1 MLRYTNRVTTSQQL
15 PIGNRQCKGRCA
27 ILSLFPVSQFAP
39 EAEYKTVTLIDLQ
52 QKLKHRVETAA
63 LDLFGIE
70 LEQVAA
76 ETPPKPE
83 LGDLAFPVAFELAKR
98 IKLGTGV
105 KLAPRSIAEQI
116 KTKLEADDEVARVEV
131 AGAGYLNLFFDR
143 AKLLATFALA
153 TAPETDD
160 VPAESSEVRPK
171 QMVEHTSINPNKA
184 AHIGHVRN
192 AVLGD
197 TYVRILK
204 AAGSRVEVQNYIDN
218 TGVQVADV
226 VVGFMHI
233 EKMNLEQIKALD
245 SSLPEDRPFD
255 YFCWNLYTKVGLF
268 YRNGDPDG
276 QNDPERLKLRTEILH
291 ALEEGNNT
299 ISELADY
306 VATRNVECILDTM
319 ERLGIRYDLLAR
331 ESEILHLHFWDR
343 AFELMK
349 SKGVIRLETEG
360 KNKGCWVMPFESHT
374 GTDEHEADK
383 IIVRS
388 NGTVTYT
395 GKDIAY
401 QLWKLG
407 HLGLDFNY
415 KPFRAYSDNHVAWVT
430 TAGANAEV
438 LPEVP
443 RPNFGGGVTVY
454 NVIDSRQSYPQEIVS
469 RGVAALIPE
478 LGRDASVHLSYEMVA
493 LSPAACAELGIQ
505 ISAEDSGKPYIE
517 MSGRKGLGVKADDLI
532 DRLEADALREV
543 VVRHPELSAEESQ
556 ATAHEIAVGALR
568 YFLLKFTRNS
578 VIAFDFKEALSF
590 EGETG
595 PYCQYA
601 AVRANSIFRKLD
613 ESARLKATEFLGTS
627 ATDSA
632 VRDRA
637 VSVLGDEAGT
647 EVWSMVMLAQRL
659 HEVVNQCR
667 ASQEPANLA
676 KYTFNLAK
684 SFNLFYHRHRIII
697 EEDEMKKAILIAAAD
712 IARRQL
718 TAALAILGISVPE
731 RM

>member
-1 MLRYTNRVTTSQQL
+1 
-15 PIGNRQCKGRCA
+15 
-27 ILSLFPVSQFAP
+27 
-39 EAEYKTVTLIDLQ
+39 VTLIDLQ
-52 QKLKHRVETAA
+52 NRIKQRLQLTAQE
-63 LDLFGIE
+63 LFGVS
-70 LEQVAA
+70 LEQVNA
-76 ETPPKPE
+76 EVPPKPE
-83 LGDLAFPVAFELAKR
+83 LGDLAFPVSFELAKL
-98 IKLGTGV
+98 IKQNTSTKV
-105 KLAPRSIAEQI
+105 APRAIAEQLRE
-116 KTKLEADDEVARVEV
+116 KLASDQEISRIEV
-131 AGAGYLNLFFDR
+131 AGAGYLNIFFDR
-143 AKLLATFALA
+143 ARLLSVFASAPPPATHD
-153 TAPETDD
+153 ETI
-160 VPAESSEVRPK
+160 VQPVANRPK

-197 TYVRILK
+197 AFVRILR
-204 AAGSRVEVQNYIDN
+204 AVDNAVEVQNYIDN

-226 VVGFMHI
+226 VVGFTQI
-233 EKMNLEQIKALD
+233 EKMTLDDIKRLD
-245 SSLPEDRPFD
+245 SSLPEERPFD
-255 YFCWNLYTKVGLF
+255 YYCWDLYTKVGLF
-268 YRNGDPDG
+268 YRDDDPNGQP
-276 QNDPERLKLRTEILH
+276 NPEKLKLRTDILH
-291 ALEEGNNT
+291 ALEEGDNPT
-299 ISELADY
+299 AQLADY
-306 VATRNVECILDTM
+306 VATRNVERILNTM

-343 AFELMK
+343 AFQLMQ
-349 SKGVIRLETEG
+349 SAGVIRLETEG

-415 KPFRAYSDNHVAWVT
+415 KPFRKYADGHVAWVT
-430 TAGANAEV
+430 TVDPNSEM

-454 NVIDSRQSYPQEIVS
+454 NVIDSRQSYPQEIVA
-469 RGVAALIPE
+469 RGVAALVPE
-478 LGRDASVHLSYEMVA
+478 LGRNASVHLAYEMVA
-493 LSPAACAELGIQ
+493 LSPGACGELGIEL
-505 ISAEDSGKPYIE
+505 SDEDRGKPYIE

-543 VVRHPELSAEESQ
+543 NTRHPELSDEEKVV
-556 ATAHEIAVGALR
+556 TAREIAVGALR

-613 ESARLKATEFLGTS
+613 PESHLAAERLIQ
-627 ATDSA
+627 
-632 VRDRA
+632 RA
-637 VSVLGDEAGT
+637 ESDDKTGEQVAQALSGDAGT
-647 EVWSMVMLAQRL
+647 EIWSLVMLAERFD
-659 HEVVNQCR
+659 EVVAQCA
-667 ASQEPANLA
+667 ASAEPANLA
-676 KYTFNLAK
+676 KYAFNLARA
-684 SFNLFYHRHRIII
+684 FNLFYHRHRIIA
-697 EEDEMKKAILIAAAD
+697 EEDLTKKAVLIATAD

-718 TAALAILGISVPE
+718 TSALETLGISVPE

>member
-1 MLRYTNRVTTSQQL
+1 ML
-15 PIGNRQCKGRCA
+15 
-27 ILSLFPVSQFAP
+27 
-39 EAEYKTVTLIDLQ
+39 LQ
-52 QKLKHRVETAA
+52 Q
-63 LDLFGIE
+63 IS
-70 LEQVAA
+70 A

-83 LGDLAFPVAFELAKR
+83 LGDLAFPVSFELAKL
-98 IKLGTGV
+98 IKQSTGTKV
-105 KLAPRSIAEQI
+105 APRAIAEQL
-116 KTKLEADDEVARVEV
+116 KEKLSADEEISRIEV
-131 AGAGYLNLFFDR
+131 AGAGYLNIFFDR
-143 AKLLATFALA
+143 AKLLSVFAAVSPPAIEATS
-153 TAPETDD
+153 
-160 VPAESSEVRPK
+160 ESDASRPK

-197 TYVRILK
+197 TFVRILK
-204 AAGSRVEVQNYIDN
+204 AAGNDVEVQNYIDN

-226 VVGFMHI
+226 VLGFTHI
-233 EKMNLEQIKALD
+233 EQMTLDEIKNLD
-245 SSLPEDRPFD
+245 RSLPEDRPFD
-255 YFCWNLYTKVGLF
+255 YYCWDLYTRVGLF
-268 YRNGDPDG
+268 YRDGDPNG
-276 QNDPERLKLRTEILH
+276 QPNPDKLKLRTDILH
-291 ALEEGNNT
+291 ALEEGNNPT
-299 ISELADY
+299 AELADY

-343 AFELMK
+343 AFQLMK
-349 SKGVIRLETEG
+349 SSGVIRLETEG
-360 KNKGCWVMPFESHT
+360 KHKGCWVMPFESHT

-415 KPFRAYSDNHVAWVT
+415 KPFRKYPDGHVAWVT
-430 TAGANAEV
+430 TTEPNSKV

-454 NVIDSRQSYPQEIVS
+454 NVIDSRQSYPQEIVA
-469 RGVAALIPE
+469 RGVAALVPE
-478 LGRDASVHLSYEMVA
+478 LGRSASVHLAYEMVA
-493 LSPAACAELGIQ
+493 LSPSACAELGIEL
-505 ISAEDSGKPYIE
+505 SNEDRAKPYIE

-532 DRLEADALREV
+532 DRLESDALREV
-543 VVRHPELSAEESQ
+543 EARHPDLTAEEKA
-556 ATAHEIAVGALR
+556 ATANEIAVGALR

-613 ESARLKATEFLGTS
+613 
-627 ATDSA
+627 
-632 VRDRA
+632 RA
-637 VSVLGDEAGT
+637 SHLAAEKLIEGAGGNAEIREQVAQALSGEAGT
-647 EVWSMVMLAQRL
+647 EIWSLVMLAERFD
-659 HEVVNQCR
+659 EVVAQCA
-667 ASQEPANLA
+667 ASAEPANLA
-676 KYTFNLAK
+676 KYTFNLARA
-684 SFNLFYHRHRIII
+684 FNLFYHRHRIIA
-697 EEDEMKKAILIAAAD
+697 EEDLTKKAVLITAAD

-718 TAALAILGISVPE
+718 TSALATLGITVPE

>member
-1 MLRYTNRVTTSQQL
+1 M
-15 PIGNRQCKGRCA
+15 
-27 ILSLFPVSQFAP
+27 
-39 EAEYKTVTLIDLQ
+39 TLIDLQ
-52 QKLKHRVETAA
+52 DKVKNRVRAAA
-63 LDLFGIE
+63 LELFGVE
-70 LEQVAA
+70 LEQVAT

-83 LGDLAFPVAFELAKR
+83 LGDLAFPVAFELAKA

-105 KLAPRSIAEQI
+105 KLAPRAIAEQL
-116 KTKLEADDEVARVEV
+116 KGKLEADAEVTRVEV
-131 AGAGYLNLFFDR
+131 AGAGYLNVFFDR
-143 AKLLATFALA
+143 AKLLSLFASAIVPGDPAAELA
-153 TAPETDD
+153 
-160 VPAESSEVRPK
+160 RPK

-197 TYVRILK
+197 TFVRILK
-204 AAGSRVEVQNYIDN
+204 AAGNPVEVQNYIDN

-226 VVGFMHI
+226 VVGFVHL
-233 EKMNLEQIKALD
+233 EKMTLPDIKALD
-245 SSLPEDRPFD
+245 LSLPEETTFD
-255 YFCWNLYTKVGLF
+255 YYCWDLYTRVGLY
-268 YRNGDPDG
+268 YRDDDPNGQP
-276 QNDPERLKLRTEILH
+276 NPEKLKLRTEILH
-291 ALEEGNNT
+291 ALEEGNNPT
-299 ISELADY
+299 AELADY
-306 VATRNVECILDTM
+306 VATRNVQCILDTM

-331 ESEILHLHFWDR
+331 ESEILHLHFWDK

-349 SKGVIRLETEG
+349 QAGVIRLQMEG
-360 KNKGCWVMPFESHT
+360 KNKDCWVMPFESHT
-374 GTDEHEADK
+374 GTEDHEADK

-407 HLGLDFNY
+407 KLELDFNY
-415 KPFRAYSDNHVAWVT
+415 RPFRAYPHGDVVWVT
-430 TAGANAEV
+430 TAAPNSEV

-443 RPNFGGGVTVY
+443 RPDFGGGETVY
-454 NVIDSRQSYPQEIVS
+454 NVIDSRQSYPQEIVR

-478 LGRDASVHLSYEMVA
+478 LGEGASVHLSYEMVA
-493 LSPAACAELGIQ
+493 LSPAACEELGIQ
-505 ISAEDSGKPYIE
+505 LSSEDRAKPYIE

-532 DRLEADALREV
+532 DRLESDALREV
-543 VVRHPELSAEESQ
+543 ESRHPELTVAELR

-613 ESARLKATEFLGTS
+613 DESRTS
-627 ATDSA
+627 AVEL
-632 VRDRA
+632 VRKSDEDNDLRQRA
-637 VSVLGDEAGT
+637 AAALDGESGT
-647 EVWSMVMLAQRL
+647 EIWSLIMLAQRL
-659 HEVVNQCR
+659 DEVIAQCSSS
-667 ASQEPANLA
+667 AEPANLA

-684 SFNLFYHRHRIII
+684 AFNLFYHRHRIIA
-697 EEDEMKKAILIAAAD
+697 EEDATKKAVLIAAAD

-718 TAALAILGISVPE
+718 TAALSTLGINVPE